1 MKNVTLKMKWLKL
14 IFMHDLEHWGD
25 DNVSGKL
32 CNVGPIDSYGMRH
45 FAKLRWRAK
54 KIKIQSRR

>member
-1 MKNVTLKMKWLKL
+1 MKWLKL